1 MPRSVS
7 ASPRS
12 SLWRRLAPAMT
23 PFVFRFRISLA
34 APFPL
39 QEVRRLAH
47 PRKAIAFP
55 RRCSDQADVGEACS
69 PIAFFL
75 CVCYNF
81 VLTRERM
88 VEQSKSVTIASIF
101 ITCRT
106 TPFVQCRFPLN
117 VLSLRIRVIDSFTGV
132 PWGPPSTP
140 AVISPL
146 ISTMLPQPG
155 RSLVPPMP
163 ATIPPAMLL
172 PWLSHRHGWWRLRP
186 RLNTIALPAR
196 ATRTTDRL
204 PGLRCNPVELQLFIF
219 FLFALLFP
227 VPSAGDI
234 LAVLFSSNFILI
246 SVADA

>member
-1 MPRSVS
+1 MPRFVS

-23 PFVFRFRISLA
+23 PFVLRFRISLA
-34 APFPL
+34 APLPL

-55 RRCSDQADVGEACS
+55 RRCSDQADVGEASS
-69 PIAFFL
+69 P
-75 CVCYNF
+75 
-81 VLTRERM
+81 TRESM

-140 AVISPL
+140 AVTSPL
-146 ISTMLPQPG
+146 ISAMLPQPG
-155 RSLVPPMP
+155 RSLVPPIP

-234 LAVLFSSNFILI
+234 LAVLFSSYFILI